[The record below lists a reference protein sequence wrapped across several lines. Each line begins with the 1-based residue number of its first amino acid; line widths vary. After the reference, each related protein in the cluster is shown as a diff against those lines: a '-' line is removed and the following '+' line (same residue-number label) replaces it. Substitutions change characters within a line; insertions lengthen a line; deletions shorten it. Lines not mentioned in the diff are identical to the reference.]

1 MAGAVPRA
9 AHSLRE
15 ARAIA
20 GKAIWVLV
28 GTRPDVIKQAP
39 VVAACRRVLGAD
51 AVAVIGTGQHRELL
65 DQALAHFELELDYNL
80 DVMQPNQ
87 RLVDASAAVLAGV
100 GQMLDGGSPQWLVV
114 QGDTTSAAMSSWAA
128 FQSGVPVAHNEAGLR
143 TFHLDQPFP
152 EEANRRLISLVAQL
166 HFAPTDSARR
176 ALLAE
181 GVDER
186 AIHVTG
192 NPGVDALRLTL
203 ERPPS
208 ANVSAMV
215 SEAERLGRRVVLM
228 TAHRRENRGA
238 PIEEWFK
245 TLAAFLVEHPD
256 VQLIYPIHLN
266 DAGRREAARHL
277 EPLESVL
284 TIDPLSYADTCHLLR
299 RSAFVITDSGGIQ
312 EEAAALGVPAVVC
325 RNYSE
330 RYEGVALGLAVLA
343 GTEANELWA
352 ALKWAN
358 DQAPTART
366 RELRDVYGDGQ
377 SGGRIAAILAERL
390 T

>member
-1 MAGAVPRA
+1 LKGAPR
-9 AHSLRE
+9 L
-15 ARAIA
+15 A

-39 VVAACRRVLGAD
+39 VVASCRRVLGAD
-51 AVAVIGTGQHRELL
+51 SVAVVGTGQHRELL
-65 DQALAHFELELDYNL
+65 DQALMHFELELDYNL

-87 RLVDASAAVLAGV
+87 ELVDTSAAILGGM
-100 GQMLDGGSPQWLVV
+100 GQMLNGGAPQWLVV

-143 TFHLDQPFP
+143 TFHLAQPFP
-152 EEANRRLISLVAQL
+152 EEGNRRLISVVARL
-166 HFAPTDSARR
+166 HFAPTESARR
-176 ALLAE
+176 ALLGE

-192 NPGVDALRLTL
+192 NTGIDALRLTL

-208 ANVSAMV
+208 ANVNAIV
-215 SEAERLGRRVVLM
+215 SEAERLGRRLALM

-245 TLAAFLVEHPD
+245 TLGAFLLEHPD

-266 DAGRREAARHL
+266 DAGRQEAARHL

-284 TIDPLSYADTCHLLR
+284 TIDPLSYGDTCHVLS

-325 RNYSE
+325 RNFTE
-330 RYEGVALGLAVLA
+330 RYEGVGLGTAVLA
-343 GTEANELWA
+343 GTDPLELTR
-352 ALKWAN
+352 ALEWAN
-358 DQAPTART
+358 NQAATVRT
-366 RELRDVYGDGQ
+366 GELRDVYGDGH
-377 SGGRIAAILAERL
+377 SGDRIAAILAEQL
-390 T
+390 A